1 MRDGRGEAAYGV
13 PMTESA
19 QALSDHERDMIWE
32 KISDL
37 EHRGW
42 RGLCDGSA
50 GRFFRDL
57 MDDDALMV
65 TSGGEV
71 LDREGVRDALQ
82 ESEPW
87 TSFEILEEKLLTPTA
102 DVAILIYCGVG
113 HRSDGTRS
121 AARLTSV
128 YLRDESR
135 YAGWRLINSTR
146 TPMGGI

>member
-1 MRDGRGEAAYGV
+1 
-13 PMTESA
+13 MTERE
-19 QALSDHERDMIWE
+19 QALSDHERDMVWE
-32 KISDL
+32 RISDL

-65 TSGGEV
+65 TSGGDV
-71 LDREGVRDALQ
+71 LDRDGVRDALHDA
-82 ESEPW
+82 EPW

-113 HRSDGTRS
+113 HRGDGTRS
-121 AARLTSV
+121 AARLASTYV
-128 YLRDESR
+128 RDSGR
-135 YAGWRLINSTR
+135 DVGWRLVHSTR